1 MRLYNIINFKE
12 NDELYKLLKK
22 NSYYIKELNRGII
35 DYKSFDNIMKT
46 KYKKRT
52 TDKVSSLIDNMD
64 LVSSVLDIL
73 K

>member
-1 MRLYNIINFKE
+1 MRLFNIINFKE
-12 NDELYKLLKK
+12 KQDLYNLLKL
-22 NSYYIKELNRGII
+22 NSSYIKDLNRGTM
-35 DYKSFDNIMKT
+35 DYKVFDNIMKT

>member
-1 MRLYNIINFKE
+1 MNLFNIINFKE
-12 NDELYKLLKK
+12 KKDLYNLLKL
-22 NSYYIKELNRGII
+22 NSSYIKDLNRGTM
-35 DYKSFDNIMKT
+35 DYKVFDNIMKT

>member
-12 NDELYKLLKK
+12 NTELYNLLKL
-22 NSYYIKELNRGII
+22 NSYYIKDLNRGTI
-35 DYKSFDNIMKT
+35 DYKMFDNLMKT

>member
-1 MRLYNIINFKE
+1 M
-12 NDELYKLLKK
+12 
-22 NSYYIKELNRGII
+22 
-35 DYKSFDNIMKT
+35 DYKGFDNIMKT

>member
-1 MRLYNIINFKE
+1 MHLFNIINFKE
-12 NDELYKLLKK
+12 KQDLYNLLKL
-22 NSYYIKELNRGII
+22 NSSYIKDLNRGTM
-35 DYKSFDNIMKT
+35 DYKGFDNIMKT

-52 TDKVSSLIDNMD
+52 TDKVSSLIDNID

>member
-1 MRLYNIINFKE
+1 MRLFNIINFKE
-12 NDELYKLLKK
+12 KKDLYNLLKL
-22 NSYYIKELNRGII
+22 NSSYIKDLNRGTM
-35 DYKSFDNIMKT
+35 DYKGFDNIMKT

-52 TDKVSSLIDNMD
+52 IDKVSSLIDNMD

>member
-1 MRLYNIINFKE
+1 MRLFNIINFKE
-12 NDELYKLLKK
+12 KQDLYNLLKL
-22 NSYYIKELNRGII
+22 NSSYIKDLNRGTM
-35 DYKSFDNIMKT
+35 DYKRFDNIMKT

>member
-1 MRLYNIINFKE
+1 MRLFNIINFKE
-12 NDELYKLLKK
+12 KQDLYNLLKL
-22 NSYYIKELNRGII
+22 NSSYIKDLNRGTM
-35 DYKSFDNIMKT
+35 DYKGFDNIMKT

-52 TDKVSSLIDNMD
+52 IDKVSSLIDNMD

>member
-1 MRLYNIINFKE
+1 MNLFNIINFKE
-12 NDELYKLLKK
+12 KQDLLKL
-22 NSYYIKELNRGII
+22 NSSYIKDLNRGTM
-35 DYKSFDNIMKT
+35 DYKGFDNIMKT

>member
-1 MRLYNIINFKE
+1 MNLFNIINFKE
-12 NDELYKLLKK
+12 KQDLYNLLKL
-22 NSYYIKELNRGII
+22 NSSYIKDLNRGTM
-35 DYKSFDNIMKT
+35 DYKGFDNIMKT

-52 TDKVSSLIDNMD
+52 TDKVSSLIENMD

>member
-1 MRLYNIINFKE
+1 MNLFNIINFKE
-12 NDELYKLLKK
+12 KQDLYNLLKL
-22 NSYYIKELNRGII
+22 NSSYIKDLNRGTM
-35 DYKSFDNIMKT
+35 DYKGFDNIMKT

-52 TDKVSSLIDNMD
+52 TDKVSSLINNMD

>member
-12 NDELYKLLKK
+12 KKDLYNLLKL
-22 NSYYIKELNRGII
+22 NSFYIKDLNRGTM

-52 TDKVSSLIDNMD
+52 TDKVSSLMDNLD

>member
-1 MRLYNIINFKE
+1 MNLFNIINFKE
-12 NDELYKLLKK
+12 KPDLYNLLKL
-22 NSYYIKELNRGII
+22 NSSYIKDLNRGTM
-35 DYKSFDNIMKT
+35 DYKGFDNIMKT

>member
-1 MRLYNIINFKE
+1 MHLYNIINFKE
-12 NDELYKLLKK
+12 KQDLYNLLKL
-22 NSYYIKELNRGII
+22 NSSYIKDLNRGTL
-35 DYKSFDNIMKT
+35 DYKGFDNIMKT

>member
-1 MRLYNIINFKE
+1 MRLFNIINFKE
-12 NDELYKLLKK
+12 KQDLYNLLKL
-22 NSYYIKELNRGII
+22 NSSYIKDLNRGTM
-35 DYKSFDNIMKT
+35 DYKGFDNIMKT

>member
-1 MRLYNIINFKE
+1 MNLFNIINFKE
-12 NDELYKLLKK
+12 KQDLYNLLKL
-22 NSYYIKELNRGII
+22 NSSYIKDLNRGTM
-35 DYKSFDNIMKT
+35 DYKGFDNIMKT

-52 TDKVSSLIDNMD
+52 TDKVSSLIDNID

>member
-1 MRLYNIINFKE
+1 MRLFNIINFKE
-12 NDELYKLLKK
+12 KQDLYNLLKL
-22 NSYYIKELNRGII
+22 NSSYIKDLNRGTM
-35 DYKSFDNIMKT
+35 DYKGFDNIMKT

-64 LVSSVLDIL
+64 LVSSILDIL

>member
-1 MRLYNIINFKE
+1 MRLFNIINFKE
-12 NDELYKLLKK
+12 KQDLYNLLKL
-22 NSYYIKELNRGII
+22 NSSFIKDLNRGTM
-35 DYKSFDNIMKT
+35 DYKGFDNIMKT

-52 TDKVSSLIDNMD
+52 TDKVSSLIDNMY

>member
-1 MRLYNIINFKE
+1 
-12 NDELYKLLKK
+12 
-22 NSYYIKELNRGII
+22 
-35 DYKSFDNIMKT
+35 MKT

>member
-1 MRLYNIINFKE
+1 MRLFNIINFKE
-12 NDELYKLLKK
+12 KQDLYNLLKL
-22 NSYYIKELNRGII
+22 NSSYIKDLNRCTM
-35 DYKSFDNIMKT
+35 DYKGFDNIMKT

>member
-1 MRLYNIINFKE
+1 MNLFNIINFKE
-12 NDELYKLLKK
+12 KQELYNLLKL
-22 NSYYIKELNRGII
+22 NSSYIKDLNRGTM
-35 DYKSFDNIMKT
+35 DYKGFDNIMKT

-52 TDKVSSLIDNMD
+52 TDKVSSLIDNID

>member
-1 MRLYNIINFKE
+1 MRLFNIINFKE
-12 NDELYKLLKK
+12 KQDLYNLLKL
-22 NSYYIKELNRGII
+22 NSSYIKDLNRGTM
-35 DYKSFDNIMKT
+35 DYKGFDNIMKT
-46 KYKKRT
+46 KYKKRP

>member
-1 MRLYNIINFKE
+1 MRLFNIINFKE
-12 NDELYKLLKK
+12 KQDLYNLLKL
-22 NSYYIKELNRGII
+22 NSSYIKDLNRGTM
-35 DYKSFDNIMKT
+35 DYKGFDNIMKT

-52 TDKVSSLIDNMD
+52 TDKVSSVIDNMD

>member
-1 MRLYNIINFKE
+1 MRLFNIINFKE
-12 NDELYKLLKK
+12 KQDLYNLLKL
-22 NSYYIKELNRGII
+22 NSSFIKDLNRGTM
-35 DYKSFDNIMKT
+35 DYKGFDNIMKT

-64 LVSSVLDIL
+64 LVRSVLDIL

>member
-1 MRLYNIINFKE
+1 MRLFNIINFKE
-12 NDELYKLLKK
+12 KQDLYNLLKL
-22 NSYYIKELNRGII
+22 NSSYIKDLNRGTM
-35 DYKSFDNIMKT
+35 DYKGFDNIMKT

-52 TDKVSSLIDNMD
+52 TDKVSSIIDNMD

>member
-1 MRLYNIINFKE
+1 MRLFNIINFKE
-12 NDELYKLLKK
+12 KPDLYNLLKL
-22 NSYYIKELNRGII
+22 NSSYIKDLNRGTM
-35 DYKSFDNIMKT
+35 DYKVFDNIMKT

>member
-1 MRLYNIINFKE
+1 MRLFNIINFKE
-12 NDELYKLLKK
+12 KPDLYNLLKL
-22 NSYYIKELNRGII
+22 NSSYIKDLNRGTM
-35 DYKSFDNIMKT
+35 DYKIFDNIMKT

>member
-1 MRLYNIINFKE
+1 MRLFNIINFKE
-12 NDELYKLLKK
+12 KQDLYNLLKL
-22 NSYYIKELNRGII
+22 NSLYIKDLNRGTM
-35 DYKSFDNIMKT
+35 DYKGFDNIMKT

>member
-1 MRLYNIINFKE
+1 MRLFNIINFKE
-12 NDELYKLLKK
+12 KQDLYNLLKL
-22 NSYYIKELNRGII
+22 NSSYIKDLNRGTI
-35 DYKSFDNIMKT
+35 DYKGFDNIMKT

-52 TDKVSSLIDNMD
+52 TDKVSSIIDNMD

>member
-1 MRLYNIINFKE
+1 MRLFNIINFKE
-12 NDELYKLLKK
+12 KQDLYNLLKL
-22 NSYYIKELNRGII
+22 NSSYIKDLNRGTM
-35 DYKSFDNIMKT
+35 DYKEFDNIMKT

>member
-1 MRLYNIINFKE
+1 MHLFNIINFKE
-12 NDELYKLLKK
+12 KQDLYNLLKL
-22 NSYYIKELNRGII
+22 NSSYIKDLNRGTM
-35 DYKSFDNIMKT
+35 DYKGFDNIMKT

-52 TDKVSSLIDNMD
+52 TDKVSSLIENMD

>member
-12 NDELYKLLKK
+12 KQDLYNLLKL
-22 NSYYIKELNRGII
+22 NSSYIKDLNRGTL
-35 DYKSFDNIMKT
+35 DYKGFDNIMKT

>member
-1 MRLYNIINFKE
+1 MNLFNIINFKE
-12 NDELYKLLKK
+12 KQDLYNLLKL
-22 NSYYIKELNRGII
+22 NSSYIKDLNRGTM
-35 DYKSFDNIMKT
+35 DYKGFDNIMKT

-52 TDKVSSLIDNMD
+52 TDKVSSIIDNMD

>member
-1 MRLYNIINFKE
+1 MRLFNIINFKE
-12 NDELYKLLKK
+12 KQDLYNLLKL
-22 NSYYIKELNRGII
+22 NSSFIKDLNRGTM
-35 DYKSFDNIMKT
+35 DYKVFDNIMKT

>member
-1 MRLYNIINFKE
+1 MHLFNIINFKE
-12 NDELYKLLKK
+12 KQDLYNLLKL
-22 NSYYIKELNRGII
+22 NSSYIKDLNRGTM
-35 DYKSFDNIMKT
+35 DYKGFDNIMKT

>member
-1 MRLYNIINFKE
+1 MNLFNIINFKE
-12 NDELYKLLKK
+12 KQDLYNLLKL
-22 NSYYIKELNRGII
+22 NSSYIKDLNRGTM
-35 DYKSFDNIMKT
+35 DYKVFDNIMKT

>member
-12 NDELYKLLKK
+12 NNELYKLLKI

>member
-1 MRLYNIINFKE
+1 MNLFNIINFKE
-12 NDELYKLLKK
+12 KQDLYNLLKL
-22 NSYYIKELNRGII
+22 NSSYIKDLNRGTM
-35 DYKSFDNIMKT
+35 DYKGFDNIMKT

>member
-1 MRLYNIINFKE
+1 MNIFNIINFKE
-12 NDELYKLLKK
+12 KKDLYNLLKL
-22 NSYYIKELNRGII
+22 NSSYIKDLNRGTM
-35 DYKSFDNIMKT
+35 DYKGFDNIMKT

-52 TDKVSSLIDNMD
+52 TDKVSSLIDNMN